1 MYCKHMPHLCM
12 VLLLLLLLLQA
23 AADVEIKAH
32 HPIQLRDVQQ
42 LVLWVLG
49 DAVAPRW
56 VFTKVRQQQ
65 QQRQIMC
72 CSSSAGSSSRASAVL
87 GAGAVPAG

>member
-1 MYCKHMPHLCM
+1 
-12 VLLLLLLLLQA
+12 VLLLPQA
-23 AADVEIKAH
+23 AADVEIKAQH
-32 HPIQLRDVQQ
+32 SIQLRDVQQ

-65 QQRQIMC
+65 QQQQQLPHQ
-72 CSSSAGSSSRASAVL
+72 ATATADT
-87 GAGAVPAG
+87 ATAAAAAATAAQATT

>member
-1 MYCKHMPHLCM
+1 M
-12 VLLLLLLLLQA
+12 LLLLLLQA
-23 AADVEIKAH
+23 AADVEIKAQ

-56 VFTKVRQQQ
+56 VFTKVRQWQQ
-65 QQRQIMC
+65 QQIC
-72 CSSSAGSSSRASAVL
+72 CSSNGSSSRASSVKVQEQCHRKDL
-87 GAGAVPAG
+87 L